1 MKAIINVKIYDYNRY
16 IPNGFVIFDKHI
28 LKVGE
33 MKDFEGH
40 YESFDGKGMFLLPGL
55 LNGHTHIY
63 STLFRGSPLN
73 ASPENFLEILE
84 QIWWKFDKEL
94 TLDSIKESAKAYA
107 QESLLCGVTSII
119 DHHASGVIEDSLM
132 VIHHELEKREM
143 KHLLCFETSDRF
155 DVDKCIGENLKY
167 IESSHFGLHASMSL
181 SDETLQKVSTA
192 IGKMPIHIHVAE
204 SDLDEEL
211 SITQHNKRVVNR
223 LNDFGLLNIDSILV
237 HCIHID
243 KEEAIL
249 IKDKKCVVAVNP
261 TSNLNNAVGLYNQK
275 LLSELDIPLLIGTDG
290 LGVNVAKEYQN
301 LYYVG
306 NQSNM
311 NSKDVDLEW
320 IKAQLSHGYE
330 YFNRL
335 KGSKIGRIE
344 KGYDS
349 DFILV
354 DYHSITPI
362 DQDNIFSHI
371 LFGVYEALRPH
382 TVFVNGQRM
391 IDDYELIDNKVISED
406 IVLNLW
412 RRL

>member
-16 IPNGFVIFDKHI
+16 IPDGYVIFDKHI
-28 LKVGE
+28 LSVGE
-33 MKDFEGH
+33 MKDFKGH
-40 YESFDGKGMFLLPGL
+40 FEIYDGKGMFLLPGL

-107 QESLLCGVTSII
+107 QESLLCGVTSLI

-132 VIHHELEKREM
+132 IIHHELEKREM

-181 SDETLQKVSTA
+181 SDETLKKVSAT

-211 SITQHNKRVVNR
+211 SITQHSKRVVNR
-223 LNDFGLLNIDSILV
+223 LDDFGLLNTDSILA

-243 KEEAIL
+243 KEEARI
-249 IKDKKCVVAVNP
+249 IKSKKCVVAINP
-261 TSNLNNAVGLYNQK
+261 TSNLNNAVGLYNQR
-275 LLSELDIPLLIGTDG
+275 LLNELEIPLLVGTDG

-306 NQSNM
+306 NQSNG

-320 IKAQLSHGYE
+320 IKSQLIHGYE

-349 DFILV
+349 DFVLV
-354 DYHSITPI
+354 DYHSITPV
-362 DQDNIFSHI
+362 DQSNIFSHI

-382 TVFVNGQRM
+382 TVFVNGQRK
-391 IDDYELIDNKVISED
+391 IDDYELVDNEVISKN